1 MAVKQ
6 KIVAM
11 RKWFDLAAV
20 VLAVVAIIMMFVPA
34 ITIYEGTN
42 LEKTFSGLQVI
53 FGYVEKG
60 DYTEFAWFNFSF
72 MNLLTYIL
80 FIAGVVVLVLNMF
93 GKSGKFGSFIA
104 LGCFVVA
111 AVFSFC
117 AVGFA
122 VPGVNE
128 VLGQSVQAWKVED
141 LTLAAGPIVAGI
153 MGILASGICA
163 VKIFVK

>member
-34 ITIYEGTN
+34 IAFKDDLDETYTG
-42 LEKTFSGLQVI
+42 LEII
-53 FGYVEKG
+53 FGY
-60 DYTEFAWFNFSF
+60 TESLGGGYSMEIFKFSF

-117 AVGFA
+117 AIGFI
-122 VPGVNE
+122 VPASDIVKE
-128 VLGQSVQAWKVED
+128 VIEEGNFV
-141 LTLAAGPIVAGI
+141 LAAGPIVAGI
-153 MGILASGICA
+153 MGILSSGICA

>member
-34 ITIYEGTN
+34 IAFKDHPEDTYT
-42 LEKTFSGLQVI
+42 GLQII
-53 FGYVEKG
+53 FGY
-60 DYTEFAWFNFSF
+60 TESYPGGLSMEVFKFSF

-80 FIAGVVVLVLNMF
+80 FLAGVVILVLNMF

-117 AVGFA
+117 ALGFI
-122 VPGVNE
+122 VPAADVVKEFIEEGKLV
-128 VLGQSVQAWKVED
+128 
-141 LTLAAGPIVAGI
+141 LAAGPIVAGI
-153 MGILASGICA
+153 MGILSSGICA

>member
-60 DYTEFAWFNFSF
+60 NYTEFAWFDFSF

-111 AVFSFC
+111 TVFSFC
-117 AVGFA
+117 ALGFV
-122 VPGVNE
+122 VPASDIVKAFIEEGEFV
-128 VLGQSVQAWKVED
+128 
-141 LTLAAGPIVAGI
+141 LAAGPIVAGI
-153 MGILASGICA
+153 MGILSSGICA